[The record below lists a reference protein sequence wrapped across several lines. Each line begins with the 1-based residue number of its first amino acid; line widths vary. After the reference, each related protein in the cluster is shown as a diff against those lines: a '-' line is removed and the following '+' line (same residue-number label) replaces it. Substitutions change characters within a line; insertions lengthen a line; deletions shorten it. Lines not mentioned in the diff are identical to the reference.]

1 LTLRTWYFETAFAVA
16 VIVST
21 TLATATRAIDWIAC
35 AAVIAT
41 FRHGQITDR
50 MVEAQGALPT
60 PTVHCY
66 RVAGRYWV
74 MKEVLWIAFFVLQG
88 SYAAVVGAAL
98 FALYPAWRRAWR
110 AFHPMTVEET

>member
-1 LTLRTWYFETAFAVA
+1 
-16 VIVST
+16 
-21 TLATATRAIDWIAC
+21 
-35 AAVIAT
+35 
-41 FRHGQITDR
+41 
-50 MVEAQGALPT
+50 
-60 PTVHCY
+60 
-66 RVAGRYWV
+66 